1 MTVLRTGSWLTPQL
15 LNMVITQEFL
25 QAEIADLQR
34 ESEKAKTFLIQADAA
49 IGAYKVLI
57 AKLIEVAPEPEKND
71 GNAN

>member
-1 MTVLRTGSWLTPQL
+1 MTVLHTGSWLTPQL

-49 IGAYKVLI
+49 ISAYRVLI
-57 AKLIEVAPEPEKND
+57 AKLIEPEPEKKD
-71 GNAN
+71 EPS

>member
-15 LNMVITQEFL
+15 LNMVITQAFL

-49 IGAYKVLI
+49 ISAYRVLI
-57 AKLIEVAPEPEKND
+57 AKLIEPEPEKKD
-71 GNAN
+71 EPS

>member
-49 IGAYKVLI
+49 ISAYRVLI
-57 AKLIEVAPEPEKND
+57 AKLIEPEPEKKD
-71 GNAN
+71 EPS

>member
-15 LNMVITQEFL
+15 LNMVITQAFL

-49 IGAYKVLI
+49 ISAYRVLI
-57 AKLIEVAPEPEKND
+57 AKLIEPEPEPEKND